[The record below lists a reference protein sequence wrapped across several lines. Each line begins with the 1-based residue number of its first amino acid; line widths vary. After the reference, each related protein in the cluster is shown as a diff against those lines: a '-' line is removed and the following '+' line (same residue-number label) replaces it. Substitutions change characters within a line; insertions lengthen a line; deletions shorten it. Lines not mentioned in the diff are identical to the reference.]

1 MSAMPILRVRDIEMT
16 YTERGDGPTVVALHA
31 ATSSGA
37 GLGWLA
43 HIIAHEGF
51 NVVTPDLRGHGMT
64 PNPAPDL
71 HLTRLADDTLEFIY
85 LLGRTP
91 LHAAGFSLGGAVA
104 LTAARQRPELFRS
117 LVLMGTS
124 YRAPSPERLKNVI
137 GPEENRTAEQKAIF
151 DRQQGA
157 VVGWQIPPDA
167 LGAVICPVLIIAADR
182 DEFYDLEDSL
192 MLYRSLS
199 NAEVLIVPR
208 SDHIG
213 LVRNSLVIQAVRDFY
228 TRVPR

>member
-1 MSAMPILRVRDIEMT
+1 MPGLQVRDIEIA

-31 ATSSGA
+31 ATSNGA
-37 GLGWLA
+37 ELGWLA

-51 NVVTPDLRGHGMT
+51 NVVTPDLRGHGAT

-71 HLTRLADDTLEFIY
+71 HLPRLADDMLEFIY

-104 LTAARQRPELFRS
+104 LNAARQRPELFRS

-124 YRAPSPERLKNVI
+124 HRAPSPERLRKAI
-137 GPEENRTAEQKAIF
+137 GAEEKRTAQQKAIF

-167 LGAVICPVLIIAADR
+167 LGVIVCPVLIIAADR
-182 DEFYDLEDSL
+182 DEFYELEDGL
-192 MLYRSLS
+192 ALYRSLP

-213 LVRNSLVIQAVRDFY
+213 LVRHPLVIQAVRDFY
-228 TRVPR
+228 ARVPR